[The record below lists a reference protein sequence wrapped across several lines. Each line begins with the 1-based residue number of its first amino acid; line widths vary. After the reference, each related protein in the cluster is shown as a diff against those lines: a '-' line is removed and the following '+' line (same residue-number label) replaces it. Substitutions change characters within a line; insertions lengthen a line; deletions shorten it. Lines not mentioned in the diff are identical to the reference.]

1 MRHLLRVVM
10 AALLTGA
17 AALAIFSP
25 GLLLRAVGV
34 LILAAC
40 PLSCVALLVVA
51 NRAKARCRA
60 DEACADQPAG
70 ITSPAGRL
78 SVG

>member
-1 MRHLLRVVM
+1 MRYLLRVVM
-10 AALLTGA
+10 PALLTVA

-25 GLLLRAVGV
+25 GLLPRAVGV

-51 NRAKARCRA
+51 SRAKARCRA
-60 DEACADQPAG
+60 EEACADQPGG
-70 ITSPAGRL
+70 ITNQAGRL